1 MENLEQIIR
10 EHNIFTKSYA
20 MMKEEIKHQRELLG
34 SDTEPELQLLFSLKP
49 SYDRNWYNLPR
60 TNEVAVVLV
69 TTADSHISENK

>member
-34 SDTEPELQLLFSLKP
+34 NDTEPELQLLFSLKP